1 MRGRIGFEVAM
12 QAVILAGGKGTRL
25 RPFTLLQPKPLMPLL
40 EVPFLE
46 WMIGRCRRVG
56 LTDILL
62 SVGYLGRQIESA
74 LGDGGTL
81 GVKIR
86 YISEETPLD
95 TAGALVLAQPYFS
108 GDPLVV
114 FNADILTDLDLRA
127 LMQCHEQSKAAATLT
142 LTRVEDITAYGLVE
156 VGAGGQI
163 RSFREKPTAAEALTL
178 TTDTINAGTYVLDPA
193 IFRNYPSGD
202 PLSFE
207 RRVFPDLLNQGQRM
221 QAYLHEGYWRDLGN
235 PASYYHGQLD
245 ILTGQMAD
253 FPLEHVQEHSP
264 GVWIHNTAHIEPS
277 AQLGSPCYIGAQTR
291 LGSQAR
297 IPAGTILGSHSWVD
311 GSLNPGVYGPGA
323 LVV

>member
-1 MRGRIGFEVAM
+1 M

-25 RPFTLLQPKPLMPLL
+25 RPFTLLQPKPLLPLL

-46 WMIGRCRRVG
+46 WLIGRCRRAG

-62 SVGYLGRQIESA
+62 SVGYLGRQIEAA
-74 LGDGGTL
+74 LGDGAAL
-81 GVKIR
+81 GVKLR
-86 YISEETPLD
+86 YIPEETPLD
-95 TAGALVLAQPYFS
+95 TAGALVLAQPYFT

-114 FNADILTDLDLRA
+114 FNADILTDLDLPA
-127 LMQCHEQSKAAATLT
+127 LMQCHVQSKATATLT
-142 LTRVEDITAYGLVE
+142 LTRVKDITAYGLVE
-156 VGAGGQI
+156 VGEGGQI
-163 RSFREKPTAAEALTL
+163 QSFREKPTAAEALTL

-193 IFRNYPSGD
+193 IFQNYPSGD

-235 PASYYHGQLD
+235 PASYYQGQLD
-245 ILTGQMAD
+245 ILMGRMTD
-253 FPLEHVQEHSP
+253 FPLEDVQQQAP
-264 GVWIHNTAHIEPS
+264 GIWAHKTAEIHPS
-277 AQLGSPCYIGAQTR
+277 AQLHAPCYIGAQTR
-291 LGSQAR
+291 LGSQAQ

-311 GSLNPGVYGPGA
+311 GSLKPGAYGPGV